1 MGNVHRGEVS
11 LVAGDNTHVIRFTMN
26 SICQLED
33 CLGKPVTEIA
43 ALLQN
48 PSSFRMGM
56 ARAILWAGLLDKNP
70 EVTLET
76 AGDIA
81 TDVGIPACM
90 NAIGKAFSL
99 AFPSEQKEVEKRPQK
114 AATD

>member
-1 MGNVHRGEVS
+1 MGNPHRGEVS
-11 LVAGDNTHVIRFTMN
+11 LPAGDNTHVIRFTMN
-26 SICQLED
+26 SICRLED
-33 CLGKPVTEIA
+33 HLGKPVTEIA

-48 PSSFRMGM
+48 PAGFRMGM

-70 EVTLET
+70 EITLET

-99 AFPSEQKEVEKRPQK
+99 AFPSEQKDVADRPQK

>member
-1 MGNVHRGEVS
+1 MS